1 MSDTSLEAPRKE
13 ALTVTQLNTLVHDV
27 FESVDIFSAIAV
39 RGEVSNL
46 VKHKSGHFYFS
57 LKDEGSLLRALM
69 FRSDTLRL
77 PFEPE
82 NGMNVILYGSL
93 GSYIKDG
100 SYRFIA
106 KSMEPDG
113 VGALHLA
120 FEQLKRRL
128 AAEGLFD
135 PLKKKPIPK
144 IPTGIGII
152 TSPTGAAIRDLIH
165 VLGRRFPMASV
176 MLFPAL
182 VQGSGA
188 HETLI
193 EGIRT
198 LDAREDIDLIIIGRG
213 GGSAEDLWEFNHEA
227 LARAI
232 YACRTPVISA
242 VGHETDFT
250 ICDFVADLRAP
261 TPSAAAELA
270 VPEIEV
276 LKHRF
281 ENVNDKMY
289 SLFMHRASSLRKQL
303 SACAE
308 RPVLTDPAAY
318 VRYPRQRLLHAHES
332 LLRSFDGV
340 MLAKRGALEK
350 QGASLDA
357 LSPLSILSR
366 GYAIASKDGRVIRK
380 KDDVKIGEHF
390 DIRVGDGTIGA
401 VRTERGKVND

>member
-1 MSDTSLEAPRKE
+1 MSDTAMGAPRKE

-69 FRSDTLRL
+69 FRPDTLRL
-77 PFEPE
+77 PFELE

-93 GSYIKDG
+93 GSYVKDG
-100 SYRFIA
+100 SYRFVA
-106 KSMEPDG
+106 KSIEPDG

-128 AAEGLFD
+128 ASEGLFD
-135 PLKKKPIPK
+135 PAKKKPIPK
-144 IPTGIGII
+144 TPTSIGII

-165 VLGRRFPMASV
+165 VLGRRFSMASV
-176 MLFPAL
+176 TLFPAL

-198 LDAREDIDLIIIGRG
+198 LDARNDIDVIIIGRG

-232 YACRTPVISA
+232 YACETPVISA

-270 VPEIEV
+270 VPETEV
-276 LKHRF
+276 LKRRF
-281 ENVNDKMY
+281 ENVNDKLY
-289 SLFMHRASSLRKQL
+289 SLFMHKASSLKKQL
-303 SACAE
+303 SACAT
-308 RPVLTDPAAY
+308 RPVLTEPAAY
-318 VRYPRQRLLHAHES
+318 FRYPQQRLLHAREG
-332 LLRSFDGV
+332 LLHSFDSIL
-340 MLAKRGALEK
+340 LAKRGALEK
-350 QGASLDA
+350 QTASLDA
-357 LSPLSILSR
+357 LSPLAILSR
-366 GYAIASKDGRVIRK
+366 GYAIASKEGRVIRK
-380 KDDVKIGEHF
+380 KEDIEIGEYF
-390 DIRVGDGTIGA
+390 DIRVQNGTIGA
-401 VRTERGKVND
+401 VRTERGKEND

>member
-1 MSDTSLEAPRKE
+1 MPQKE

-27 FESVDIFSAIAV
+27 FESVDLFSAIAV
-39 RGEVSNL
+39 RGEISNL
-46 VKHKSGHFYFS
+46 VKHRSGHFYFS

-69 FRSDTLRL
+69 FRGDTLKL

-106 KSMEPDG
+106 KQMEPDG

-128 AAEGLFD
+128 ANEGLFD
-135 PLKKKPIPK
+135 PAHKKPIPK
-144 IPTGIGII
+144 IPTHIGIV
-152 TSPTGAAIRDLIH
+152 TSPTGAAVRDLIN
-165 VLGRRFPMASV
+165 VLKRRFPLARV
-176 MLFPAL
+176 TLFPAQ

-193 EGIRT
+193 EGVRV
-198 LDAREDIDLIIIGRG
+198 LDARPDTDLIIIGRG
-213 GGSAEDLWEFNHEA
+213 GGSMEDLWEFNNEE

-232 YACRTPVISA
+232 YAAKTPVISA
-242 VGHETDFT
+242 VGHEIDFT

-270 VPEIEV
+270 VPETET

-281 ENVNDKMY
+281 DNVKDKLY
-289 SLFMHRASSLRKQL
+289 SLFSQKAMTLRKRL
-303 SACAE
+303 TSAAE
-308 RPVLTDPAAY
+308 RPVFTDTEAY
-318 VRYPRQRLLHAHES
+318 FRFPRQRLLYAKEK
-332 LLRSFDGV
+332 LPRAVEQIL
-340 MLAKRGALEK
+340 LAKRGELEK
-350 QGASLDA
+350 SCASLDA
-357 LSPLSILSR
+357 LSPLAILSR
-366 GYAIASKDGRVIRK
+366 GYAIATKGGRVVRK
-380 KDDVKIGEHF
+380 AEEVSVGEEF
-390 DIRVGDGTIGA
+390 EVRVSNGVIEA
-401 VRTERGKVND
+401 VRRDGGKENG